1 MRELRGGKLV
11 GFVDIGGG
19 LKAFRAEQSH
29 WKKVHSGMDAT
40 DLLFDLD
47 SYYSSTFPIDV

>member
-47 SYYSSTFPIDV
+47 SYYSTFPIDV